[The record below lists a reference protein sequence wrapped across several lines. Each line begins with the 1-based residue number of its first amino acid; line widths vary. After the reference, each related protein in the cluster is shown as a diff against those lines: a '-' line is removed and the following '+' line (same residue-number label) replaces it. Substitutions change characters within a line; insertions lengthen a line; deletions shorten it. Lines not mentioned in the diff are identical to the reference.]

1 MRIAGETVGPRGLTV
16 LALSAAVGILL
27 GVHGWSGR
35 HNGLPPTLA
44 GPGPSPSAS
53 ARPGPSS
60 ASPTSSQSTQ
70 GPPTQGPPTNGPSAT
85 ASPGPSSPAP
95 GSPAPSPGPKL
106 SSQSYA
112 SYAFQEWPGPVSG
125 AAKTAATGL
134 VITVRKHGS
143 GIMVSAG
150 VAGQPA
156 PAARLYPTGAK
167 VYVIEA
173 SMGDDSGNSDYNLG
187 DDGLAVTDSQ
197 GRILQ

>member
-1 MRIAGETVGPRGLTV
+1 MVGV
-16 LALSAAVGILL
+16 LL
-27 GVHGWSGR
+27 GVHGWSGQ
-35 HNGLPPTLA
+35 HNGLPSTLA
-44 GPGPSPSAS
+44 PPGQSPSAT

-60 ASPTSSQSTQ
+60 ASPTQ
-70 GPPTQGPPTNGPSAT
+70 GPPTQGPPTQGPSAT
-85 ASPGPSSPAP
+85 ASPAAGAP
-95 GSPAPSPGPKL
+95 GSGSPAPTPGPKL

-112 SYAFQEWPGPVSG
+112 SYAFQEWPGPVSS
-125 AAKTAATGL
+125 AAKAAATGL

-143 GIMVSAG
+143 GIMVTAG

-156 PAARLYPTGAK
+156 PAARFYPTGAK

-173 SMGDDSGNSDYNLG
+173 SMGDESGNSDYNLG

>member
-1 MRIAGETVGPRGLTV
+1 MRITGETVGPRGVTV
-16 LALSAAVGILL
+16 LAVSAVVGLLL

-35 HNGLPPTLA
+35 HNGLPSALA
-44 GPGPSPSAS
+44 APGPSPSAAPK
-53 ARPGPSS
+53 ARPASSSAAPTQGPS
-60 ASPTSSQSTQ
+60 TQS
-70 GPPTQGPPTNGPSAT
+70 PPTQGPT
-85 ASPGPSSPAP
+85 AA

-112 SYAFQEWPGPVSG
+112 SYAFQEWPGPASA
-125 AAKTAATGL
+125 AAKAAATGL

-143 GIMVSAG
+143 GIMVTAA

-156 PAARLYPTGAK
+156 PAARFYPAGVK

-173 SMGDDSGNSDYNLG
+173 TMGDDSGNSDYNLG